1 MKTTVNELP
10 ESRVR
15 VEVEVPPE
23 DVNRALQNAAR
34 GLAREMRMP
43 GFRKGKAPPNLVL
56 QRLGR
61 PAVMEEAVRES
72 LPEWYERALLASGIS
87 PVGDPEVGVDSVPE
101 GDGEPVAMHFEIAV
115 RPEAKLGKY
124 LELEVPKADADVPGE
139 VIDDEIE
146 RLRQSFAKLETVDRA
161 AAEGDTIL
169 IDFVGRIDGEEFEGG
184 TVENHLLELGAGT
197 LIDDFD
203 EQLHGASAGDS
214 VEVSVTFPEEYR
226 ATHLAGKDAVFSVKV
241 KEVREKMLPEVDDE
255 FAADASEFDT
265 LEELREDMRQKLAEG
280 AEERIEE
287 QYRVAVVDAVVEG
300 ATVTIP
306 DAIIESR
313 ATERWQRL
321 ERQIRSSGMDPAAF
335 LQMQGKTRE
344 QLIEEAKPD
353 ALAELRRD
361 AVLAAVAEAEQI
373 EPDEED
379 LLDALSHTAED
390 HEKTTP
396 EKLLT
401 RLRREGRDQLVRE
414 DVRIRKAL
422 DRLVESAKPI
432 SMAQAEAREKLWTPG

>member
-1 MKTTVNELP
+1 M
-10 ESRVR
+10 
-15 VEVEVPPE
+15 
-23 DVNRALQNAAR
+23 
-34 GLAREMRMP
+34 
-43 GFRKGKAPPNLVL
+43 
-56 QRLGR
+56 
-61 PAVMEEAVRES
+61 
-72 LPEWYERALLASGIS
+72 
-87 PVGDPEVGVDSVPE
+87 
-101 GDGEPVAMHFEIAV
+101 
-115 RPEAKLGKY
+115 
-124 LELEVPKADADVPGE
+124 
-139 VIDDEIE
+139 
-146 RLRQSFAKLETVDRA
+146 
-161 AAEGDTIL
+161 
-169 IDFVGRIDGEEFEGG
+169 
-184 TVENHLLELGAGT
+184 
-197 LIDDFD
+197 
-203 EQLHGASAGDS
+203 
-214 VEVSVTFPEEYR
+214 
-226 ATHLAGKDAVFSVKV
+226 
-241 KEVREKMLPEVDDE
+241 
-255 FAADASEFDT
+255 
-265 LEELREDMRQKLAEG
+265 
-280 AEERIEE
+280 
-287 QYRVAVVDAVVEG
+287 VDAVVEG

-432 SMAQAEAREKLWTPG
+432 SMAQAEVREKLWTPG